1 MKYKTCAS
9 IAEKTPHKIKQ
20 VLKIALKKSDY
31 AEVRFDFLKTEQIPE
46 TLEIIKKDLS
56 KIVCTL
62 RPKTEGGRF
71 SGNEK
76 ERIAILKLIAE
87 YNPFLLDVEFNTLKR
102 NSSLAKYLKS
112 TKTKLLVSWHD
123 FKKTPSSAELK
134 KKMNQMSKFSSNVKI
149 VSTAKSTDDST
160 RMLELYSKKG
170 KNNLI
175 SFAMGDF
182 GRISRILC
190 LYLGSPYTYVSLGKA
205 VAPGQFSVDEIK
217 KITNLKKINKL
228 QLRV

>member
-1 MKYKTCAS
+1 MKYKTCVS
-9 IAEKTPHKIKQ
+9 ITEKTPYKIKQ
-20 VLKIALKKSDY
+20 TLKIALKKSDY
-31 AEVRFDFLKTEQIPE
+31 VEVRFDFLKIEQIPE
-46 TLEIIKKDLS
+46 AIELIKKDLN

-62 RPKTEGGRF
+62 RPKTEGGKF
-71 SGNEK
+71 SGSEK
-76 ERIAILKLIAE
+76 ERISILKLIAE

-102 NSSLAKYLKS
+102 NSSLRKYLKS

-149 VSTAKSTDDST
+149 VCTAKTTDDSN

-190 LYLGSPYTYVSLGKA
+190 LYLGSPYTYISLGKA
-205 VAPGQFSVDEIK
+205 IAPGQFSVDEVK
-217 KITNLKKINKL
+217 KITNLKK
-228 QLRV
+228 

>member
-1 MKYKTCAS
+1 
-9 IAEKTPHKIKQ
+9 
-20 VLKIALKKSDY
+20 
-31 AEVRFDFLKTEQIPE
+31 
-46 TLEIIKKDLS
+46 
-56 KIVCTL
+56 VCTL
-62 RPKTEGGRF
+62 RPKTEGGKF
-71 SGNEK
+71 PGNEK
-76 ERIAILKLIAE
+76 ERVAILKLISE
-87 YNPFLLDVEFNTLKR
+87 YTPFYLDVEFNTLRK
-102 NSSLAKYLKS
+102 NASLVKYLKT

-123 FKKTPSSAELK
+123 FKKTPNAAELK
-134 KKMNQMSKFSSNVKI
+134 KKMNQISKFSSNIKI

-205 VAPGQFSVDEIK
+205 VAPGQFSIDEVK
-217 KITNLKKINKL
+217 KITNLKK
-228 QLRV
+228 

>member
-1 MKYKTCAS
+1 MKYKTCVS
-9 IAEKTPHKIKQ
+9 IAEKTPNGVKKT
-20 VLKIALKKSDY
+20 LKIALKKSDY
-31 AEVRFDFLKTEQIPE
+31 VELRLDFLKIEHIPE
-46 TLEIIKKDLS
+46 VLEIIKKDLN

-62 RPKTEGGRF
+62 RPKIEGGKF
-71 SGNEK
+71 PGNEK

-102 NSSLAKYLKS
+102 NISLRKYLKS

-134 KKMNQMSKFSSNVKI
+134 KKMNQMSKLSSNVKI
-149 VSTAKSTDDST
+149 VSTAKSTNDSN
-160 RMLELYSKKG
+160 RMLELYNKKG

-175 SFAMGDF
+175 SFAMGDL

-205 VAPGQFSVDEIK
+205 IAPGQFSVDEVK
-217 KITNLKKINKL
+217 KITNLKK
-228 QLRV
+228 

>member
-1 MKYKTCAS
+1 MKYKTCVS
-9 IAEKTPHKIKQ
+9 VAEKTPYKVKQ

-31 AEVRFDFLKTEQIPE
+31 AEIRFDFLKIEQIPE
-46 TLEIIKKDLS
+46 TLEIIKKDLN

-62 RPKTEGGRF
+62 RPKTEGGKF
-71 SGNEK
+71 PGNEK

-102 NSSLAKYLKS
+102 NTSLVRYLKS

-123 FKKTPSSAELK
+123 FRKTPSSAELK
-134 KKMNQMSKFSSNVKI
+134 KKINQMAKFSFNVKI
-149 VSTAKSTDDST
+149 VSTAKSTDDSN

-170 KNNLI
+170 RNNLI
-175 SFAMGDF
+175 SFAMGDL

-190 LYLGSPYTYVSLGKA
+190 LYLGSPYTYVSLGKP
-205 VAPGQFSVDEIK
+205 VAPGQFSVDEVK
-217 KITNLKKINKL
+217 KITNLKK
-228 QLRV
+228 

>member
-1 MKYKTCAS
+1 MKYKTCVS
-9 IAEKTPHKIKQ
+9 IAEETPNKIKQ
-20 VLKIALKKSDY
+20 VLEIALIKSDFV
-31 AEVRFDFLKTEQIPE
+31 EVRFDFLKIEQVPE
-46 TLEIIKKDLS
+46 AIKIIKKDLNRV
-56 KIVCTL
+56 VCTL
-62 RPKTEGGRF
+62 RPKSEGGKF
-71 SGNEK
+71 TGNEK

-87 YNPFLLDVEFNTLKR
+87 YSPYLLDVEFNTLRK
-102 NSSLAKYLKS
+102 NPSLVKYLKD
-112 TKTKLLVSWHD
+112 TNAKLLVSWHD
-123 FKKTPSSAELK
+123 FKKTPSTAELK
-134 KKMNQMSKFSSNVKI
+134 NKMSQMSKFSSNVKI

-175 SFAMGDF
+175 SFAMGDL

-217 KITNLKKINKL
+217 KITDLKK
-228 QLRV
+228 

>member
-1 MKYKTCAS
+1 MKYKTCVS
-9 IAEKTPHKIKQ
+9 IAEKTPYKIKQ
-20 VLKIALKKSDY
+20 TLKIALKKSDY
-31 AEVRFDFLKTEQIPE
+31 VEVRFDFLKIEQIPDAIE
-46 TLEIIKKDLS
+46 MIKKDLN

-62 RPKTEGGRF
+62 RPKTEGGKF
-71 SGNEK
+71 SGSEK

-102 NSSLAKYLKS
+102 NSSLRRYLKS

-149 VSTAKSTDDST
+149 VSTAKSTDDSN

-175 SFAMGDF
+175 SFAMGDL

-205 VAPGQFSVDEIK
+205 IAPGQFSVDEVR
-217 KITNLKKINKL
+217 KITNLKK
-228 QLRV
+228 

>member
-1 MKYKTCAS
+1 MKYKTCIS
-9 IAEKTPHKIKQ
+9 IAEKTPNKIKQ
-20 VLKIALKKSDY
+20 TLKIGLKKSDY
-31 AEVRFDFLKTEQIPE
+31 AEVRLDFLKVEDIPDA
-46 TLEIIKKDLS
+46 LEIIKNDMNR
-56 KIVCTL
+56 IVCTL
-62 RPKTEGGRF
+62 RPKTEGGKF
-71 SGNEK
+71 PGSEK
-76 ERIAILKLIAE
+76 ERIAILKLISE
-87 YNPFLLDVEFNTLKR
+87 YTPFYLDVEFNTLRK
-102 NSSLAKYLKS
+102 NASLVKYLKT

-123 FKKTPSSAELK
+123 FKKTPNAAELK
-134 KKMNQMSKFSSNVKI
+134 NKMKQISKFSSNIKI

-205 VAPGQFSVDEIK
+205 VAPGQFSIDEVK
-217 KITNLKKINKL
+217 KITNLKK
-228 QLRV
+228 

>member
-1 MKYKTCAS
+1 MKHKTCVS
-9 IAEKTPHKIKQ
+9 IAEKTPDKIKKT
-20 VLKIALKKSDY
+20 LKIALKKSDY
-31 AEVRFDFLKTEQIPE
+31 VEVRFDFLKIEQIPE
-46 TLEIIKKDLS
+46 AIKIIKKDLS

-62 RPKTEGGRF
+62 RPKTEGGKF
-71 SGNEK
+71 AGNEK

-102 NSSLAKYLKS
+102 NSSLVKYLKS

-123 FKKTPSSAELK
+123 FNKTPSSAELK
-134 KKMNQMSKFSSNVKI
+134 KKMKQMSKFSSNVKI
-149 VSTAKSTDDST
+149 VCTAKSTNDSN

-170 KNNLI
+170 KISLI
-175 SFAMGDF
+175 SFAMGDL

-205 VAPGQFSVDEIK
+205 IAPGQFSVDEVK
-217 KITNLKKINKL
+217 KITNLKK
-228 QLRV
+228 

>member
-1 MKYKTCAS
+1 MKYKTCVS
-9 IAEKTPHKIKQ
+9 IAEKTPQKLKQ

-31 AEVRFDFLKTEQIPE
+31 VEVRFDFLKIEQIPDA
-46 TLEIIKKDLS
+46 LEIIKKDLN

-62 RPKTEGGRF
+62 RPKTEGGKF

-76 ERIAILKLIAE
+76 ERIAIIKLIAE
-87 YNPFLLDVEFNTLKR
+87 YNPFLLDIEFNTLKKK
-102 NSSLAKYLKS
+102 SLLVKYLKS

-123 FKKTPSSAELK
+123 FKKTPNSTELK

-205 VAPGQFSVDEIK
+205 IAPGQFSVDEVK
-217 KITNLKKINKL
+217 KITNLRK
-228 QLRV
+228 

>member
-1 MKYKTCAS
+1 MKYKTCVS
-9 IAEKTPHKIKQ
+9 IAEKTPYKIKQ
-20 VLKIALKKSDY
+20 TLKIALKKSDY
-31 AEVRFDFLKTEQIPE
+31 VEVRFDFLKIEQIPE
-46 TLEIIKKDLS
+46 ALEIIKKDLNR
-56 KIVCTL
+56 IVCTL
-62 RPKTEGGRF
+62 RPKTEGGKF
-71 SGNEK
+71 TGNEK

-102 NSSLAKYLKS
+102 NSSLVRYLKS

-123 FKKTPSSAELK
+123 FKKTPSSVELK

-149 VSTAKSTDDST
+149 VCTAKSTDDSN

-170 KNNLI
+170 RNNLI

-190 LYLGSPYTYVSLGKA
+190 LYLGSPFTYVSLGKA
-205 VAPGQFSVDEIK
+205 IAPGQFSVDEIK
-217 KITNLKKINKL
+217 KITNLKK
-228 QLRV
+228 